1 LAIHP
6 PITDFATETL
16 PGMNETWKEAAMPV
30 VTHEID
36 GAVGVVSMAKPP
48 HNLMDDELLDDL
60 MAAYRA
66 VLSAGCRAILLRS
79 SQRHFCAGA
88 DVAGFG
94 KTTLKHTDAAK
105 FSELLDVLENAPV
118 PSVAAVHGGALGGG
132 LELAL
137 TCDTVICADT
147 AVLGQVEATVGLL
160 PLLGGTQR
168 IVERAGVARA
178 KEIVMLG
185 RRHTPQAFER
195 WGIVNLVVPEAELPA
210 ASMTWARQLAAGPTV
225 VLKGVKQLANLAA
238 RGGVQAADARQVEI
252 NHAIWNTADR
262 ERGIAAFLATGPAS
276 AVFRG
281 D

>member
-1 LAIHP
+1 
-6 PITDFATETL
+6 
-16 PGMNETWKEAAMPV
+16 MPL

-48 HNLMDDELLDDL
+48 RNLIDDELLDDL

-66 VLSAGCRAILLRS
+66 VLSAGCRAILLKS

-88 DVAGFG
+88 DMPSLG
-94 KTTLKHTDAAK
+94 KTTLRHTDASK
-105 FSELLDVLENAPV
+105 LRELLDVLEDTPV
-118 PSVAAVHGGALGGG
+118 PSVAAVHGGAFGGG

-147 AVLGQVEATVGLL
+147 ASLGQVEVTVGLL

-168 IVERAGVARA
+168 IVERVGIARA

-210 ASMTWARQLAAGPTV
+210 ASMSWARQLAAGPTA
-225 VLKGVKQLANLAA
+225 VLKGVKRLANLAA
-238 RGGVQAADARQVEI
+238 RSGVQAADARQVEI
-252 NHAIWNTADR
+252 NNVIWHTADR
-262 ERGIAAFLATGPAS
+262 ERGIAAFYTTGPAS
-276 AVFRG
+276 AVFKG